1 MIDIHSHILPYID
14 DGSKDMEMSLQM
26 ARIYVENGVTKVIAT
41 PHYVDGIKNL
51 SSEELRIGL
60 EAFKKELARAGIP
73 LEIYLGN
80 EIYTAP
86 NIIDDILKDN
96 IIGLNDSRYLLME
109 LPMNDI
115 PLYIEDLIYEMLIKG
130 YIPIIAH
137 PERNTKII
145 NDPNILYRYIN
156 MGALAQMNLP
166 SIEGFYGSRVKNTA
180 ELLLTHNMI
189 HFVGTD
195 SHSNRGRSPKVEN
208 SLKLLRTIVDNEYYE
223 KITAINPQ
231 LVLDNISI
239 LINSPIELKKKKIGY
254 KRLTTFFS
262 KF

>member
-1 MIDIHSHILPYID
+1 MIDLHSHILPYVD

-26 ARIYVENGVTKVIAT
+26 ARIYVENGFRKVIAT
-41 PHYVDGIKNL
+41 PHYVDGANNSTTEDI
-51 SSEELRIGL
+51 RIGL
-60 EAFKKELARAGIP
+60 EALKKELARAGIP

-86 NIIDDILKDN
+86 NIIDDIINNN
-96 IIGLNDSRYLLME
+96 IIGLNDSKYLLME

-115 PLYIEDLIYEMLIKG
+115 PLFVEDLIYEILIKG

-137 PERNTKII
+137 PERNSKII

-156 MGALAQMNLP
+156 MGALAQMNLT
-166 SIEGFYGSRVKNTA
+166 SLEGFYGSRVKNTA
-180 ELLLTHNMI
+180 ELLLTHSMI
-189 HFVGTD
+189 HFVSTD

-208 SLKLLRTIVDNEYYE
+208 SLKLLKTLVDHEYYE

-231 LVLDNISI
+231 LVLDNKSIS
-239 LINSPIELKKKKIGY
+239 INSPIELKKRKIGF
-254 KRLTTFFS
+254 KGLTTFFA